1 MFGSS
6 SVPQGTRIALTAL
19 LVCLLVGP
27 VPSGAKPEL
36 DNQRMQRDIRI
47 MEDVLGHLYEDAG
60 CCMRGPWSRGPD
72 VRGVYVE
79 GYGVVLAVEGGYLS
93 GPRRVRMEFA
103 RQVAG
108 EPGGRP
114 RVVTGECP
122 SAASCSHPD
131 SVAAHAREV
140 LVEFFAT
147 YADALGQL
155 GGKDRITVAVT
166 GGDRGLGPSL
176 GGAPRLVRK
185 IMRGGAAPDPQADTL
200 VVGDLVMCDVDSL
213 VESAGLNLEEFQHQ
227 LHTGGTKGP
236 LIVRLATEGRAG
248 TGCPPEGGSVQAMAL
263 RSGGRCRVALVATGL
278 KDDVS
283 AFHRGRIDA
292 EELARRLEFVEG
304 PLEPGDE
311 KRLDIMAGI
320 LEEGLSRGTGVQA
333 QGMYVKGL
341 GALFFVD
348 AGPAEL
354 GVQLIPKDLFL
365 SQLGRRD
372 RGDEQLVPEMTTG
385 TGGGE
390 RGKQIEDREAQLVEL
405 VAEYGSSL
413 RMLKADE
420 SVVVVVGPSR
430 GPFGGS
436 RASGLVLRA
445 RHRDISAFDRGR
457 LDLDGFRQK
466 VEVSER

>member
-1 MFGSS
+1 MTKERLTITFQPLGRSMEVEKGA
-6 SVPQGTRIALTAL
+6 SVLEAARNLGVKLEADCNGQGT
-19 LVCLLVGP
+19 CG
-27 VPSGAKPEL
+27 S
-36 DNQRMQRDIRI
+36 
-47 MEDVLGHLYEDAG
+47 
-60 CCMRGPWSRGPD
+60 C
-72 VRGVYVE
+72 
-79 GYGVVLAVEGGYLS
+79 
-93 GPRRVRMEFA
+93 RVRA
-103 RQVAG
+103 VD
-108 EPGGRP
+108 
-114 RVVTGECP
+114 P
-122 SAASCSHPD
+122 SPPPTEA
-131 SVAAHAREV
+131 E
-140 LVEFFAT
+140 
-147 YADALGQL
+147 
-155 GGKDRITVAVT
+155 
-166 GGDRGLGPSL
+166 RGLLDADELEDGV
-176 GGAPRLVRK
+176 RLAC
-185 IMRGGAAPDPQADTL
+185 MLTPQADTL